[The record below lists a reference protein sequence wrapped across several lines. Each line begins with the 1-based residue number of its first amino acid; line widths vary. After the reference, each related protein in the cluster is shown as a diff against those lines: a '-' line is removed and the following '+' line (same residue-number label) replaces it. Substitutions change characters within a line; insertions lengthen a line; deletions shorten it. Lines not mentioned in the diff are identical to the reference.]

1 MADCHSNSTENRAE
15 ITAAIAE
22 NSPVIAL
29 AGQPN
34 VGKSTLFNIITGLN
48 QHVGNWPGKTIE
60 RKEGVFTYE
69 TAKYRLADLPG
80 TYSLTANSPEEV
92 IAREFIIRDRPNV
105 VVVVVDAATLE
116 KSLYLVAEMLSL
128 PTHVIVALNM
138 MDVAEQ
144 EGYRI
149 EPEVLQAALG
159 VRVVPLVATK
169 NIGVRELVEAISL
182 LAQGKTRYEPKA
194 PQIRDDH
201 REVLDR
207 IAVQIAEWTPA
218 PYPSDWVALKLLE
231 GDQEITQM
239 MRETLAKDRW
249 KAVEEILR
257 AHDDAL
263 MAVASGRYE
272 WIGRMIRAAVT
283 RPRAG
288 QIGLTERLDRWA
300 AHPLGGAVILASILG
315 IIFWLTFTV
324 GTPIQNWLTEFVIG
338 SLANAANASLA
349 GAPAWFSGLVAD
361 GIIGGVGSVLAFL
374 PIMVI
379 FFASMGILEDVGYMA
394 RAAYV
399 MDGLMHL
406 MGLHGKSFLP
416 LFLGFGCNVPAVMGA
431 RTIESPRARL
441 LTILVTPLIPCTARM
456 AVVAFVAPAFFGA
469 SATLVAWGLVVLCLA
484 ALVIVGVITNQTV
497 FRGERS
503 AFIMEMP
510 LYHLPNWRTIGLLVW
525 QRILAFFKKAG
536 TIILAFALVVWVL
549 SALPTGELESS
560 WLAGI
565 GRLFEPVG
573 RLMGFDWR
581 LTVALLSSFPAKE
594 NSIATLGV
602 LFGASKEGGLANA
615 LAAAIPTSVALAF
628 LAVQLLFI
636 PCMATVATIRQET
649 GSWRWTSFN
658 LGMMLVVSLV
668 GGVLVYRLALVAG
681 W

>member
-1 MADCHSNSTENRAE
+1 MSQCHSDPTENSTEIA
-15 ITAAIAE
+15 AAIAE

-34 VGKSTLFNIITGLN
+34 VGKSTLFNVITGLN

-60 RKEGVFTYE
+60 RKEGVFSHGA
-69 TAKYRLADLPG
+69 AKYRLADLPG

-92 IAREFIIRDRPNV
+92 IAREFIIRERPNV

-116 KSLYLVAEMLSL
+116 KSLYLVAEMVSL

-169 NIGVRELVEAISL
+169 NIGVRELLEAIALES
-182 LAQGKTRYEPKA
+182 QGKTRYAPKP

-201 REVLDR
+201 RAILDR
-207 IAVQIAEWTPA
+207 IALQITEWTPA

-231 GDQEITQM
+231 GDQEITRM
-239 MRETLAKDRW
+239 MREALAKDRW
-249 KAVEEILR
+249 EAVEEILR
-257 AHDDAL
+257 EHDDAL

-300 AHPLGGAVILASILG
+300 AHPLAGAAILASILG

-324 GTPIQNWLTEFVIG
+324 GTPIQNWLTENIIG
-338 SLANAANASLA
+338 ALGDAASGGLAE
-349 GAPAWFSGLVAD
+349 APAWLSGLIVD

-441 LTILVTPLIPCTARM
+441 LTILVAPLIPCTARM
-456 AVVAFVAPAFFGA
+456 AVVAFVAPAFFGSA
-469 SATLVAWGLVVLCLA
+469 ATLVAWGLVVLCLA
-484 ALVIVGVITNQTV
+484 ALVLVGVITNKTV

-510 LYHLPNWRTIGLLVW
+510 LYHLPNWRTIGLLIW
-525 QRILAFFKKAG
+525 QRTLAFFKKAG
-536 TIILAFALVVWVL
+536 TIILAFALVVWAL

-560 WLAGI
+560 WLAAI

-615 LAAAIPTSVALAF
+615 LAATIPTSAALAF

-649 GSWRWTSFN
+649 GSWRWTLFN
-658 LGMMLVVSLV
+658 LGMMLMVSLS
-668 GGVLVYRLALVAG
+668 GGMLVYRLAQLVG